1 MHEMQNKTL
10 QTGGNKHMKVYHE
23 DLIIY
28 FLFFFMFSIIKIM
41 YNGSLKTSFSDLVI
55 IIIFTTVSSVTC
67 EYLLRSDEH
76 D

>member
-1 MHEMQNKTL
+1 
-10 QTGGNKHMKVYHE
+10 MKVYHE

-41 YNGSLKTSFSDLVI
+41 YNGSLKTSFADLVI

-67 EYLLRSDEH
+67 AYLLRSDEQ
-76 D
+76 